1 MPSTSSDKGPFKT
14 VTGLAAAMR
23 EENIDTDII
32 FPARFLLITA
42 RAGLG
47 EYAFHD
53 RRFDAEG
60 REVPDFVLNAEQF
73 REAPVIVAGANF
85 GSGSSREQAVWA
97 LLGRGTRAVISSS
110 FGEIFYSNCLR
121 NGVLPI
127 LLPEDDVAELM
138 DAAQSGAMFTADL
151 EAQELRVE
159 GQATRTFAIP
169 AERRLAMLNGWDE
182 TDQIINQYSAAI
194 DAFEQGQRRMQPW
207 LYQEEQDP

>member
-1 MPSTSSDKGPFKT
+1 MPAQPFTT
-14 VTGLAAAMR
+14 VSGRAAVMR

-53 RRFDAEG
+53 RRFDGSGA
-60 REVPDFVLNAEQF
+60 EVPGYVLNTAPF
-73 REAPVIVAGANF
+73 RDAPVVVAGANF

-97 LLGRGTRAVISSS
+97 LVGRGMRAVISSS

-121 NGVLPI
+121 NGVVPI
-127 LLPEDDVAELM
+127 LLSEDELAVMM
-138 DAAQSGAMFTADL
+138 DAAETGAAFTVDL

-159 GQATRTFAIP
+159 GLPTRTFEVP

-182 TDQIINQYSAAI
+182 TDQIVNQYGDEIA
-194 DAFEQGQRRMQPW
+194 AFERGQRGIQPW
-207 LYQEEQDP
+207 LYPEEHDA

>member
-1 MPSTSSDKGPFKT
+1 MPNQPFVT
-14 VTGLAAAMR
+14 VSGLAAAMR

-53 RRFDAEG
+53 RRFDADSK
-60 REVPDFVLNAEQF
+60 EVPGFVLNSDRF
-73 REAPVIVAGANF
+73 RDAPVIVAGANF

-121 NGVLPI
+121 NGVVPI
-127 LLPEDDVAELM
+127 VLPEADVSALM
-138 DAAQSGAMFTADL
+138 DAAESGARFTVDL
-151 EAQELRVE
+151 DAQQLGVE
-159 GQATRTFAIP
+159 GRP
-169 AERRLAMLNGWDE
+169 ARAFEVPPERRLAMLNGWDE
-182 TDQIINQYSAAI
+182 TDQIVNQYGAEI
-194 DAFEQGQRRMQPW
+194 DSFEQRQRRTQPW
-207 LYQEEQDP
+207 LHHKEQDA